1 MLHTIK
7 CICLT
12 SCLVLSISKNSFS
25 QKDNDKK
32 GMAPFKESATF
43 KNNIPDHLFD
53 IIVSRPTD
61 HSVLLSIL
69 SYDHLRG
76 FVRYGTNKG
85 DLNKI
90 SVKAEFGNDH
100 AELLELDDLIANS
113 RYYYQFVYYNNTDS
127 SPRYSDIYFFQTA
140 RLKEAFF
147 SFTIQADSHLDVNT
161 DTAIYL
167 QTLKNMASD
176 SADFMIDLGDTWM
189 TDKYREKY
197 KESIQ
202 QYKAQRFYLGSLCK
216 SSALFLTLGNHD
228 GEASK
233 KNKAF
238 QNNEMEEW
246 STKTRNQFYFNPL
259 PNHFYSGNIDK
270 SAENRPIA
278 NYYSWEWGSALFIVL
293 DPFRYTSDNRNPWER
308 TLGKT
313 QYDWLEKTLT
323 HSNAKYKFVF
333 IHNLV
338 GGFDQGGIAR
348 GGAEAASYF
357 EWGGKDLNGENQ
369 FENKRIGWSK
379 PIHDLLVEHHVNMV
393 IHGHDHFFAKQTLDK
408 VCYQLVPQPGGNRYN
423 TNNSTS
429 DYGYKDGII
438 LNAPGYLR
446 VSVNADGVFVEY
458 LVTSIDK
465 QHKNK
470 EVLYAYKIK

>member
-1 MLHTIK
+1 
-7 CICLT
+7 
-12 SCLVLSISKNSFS
+12 VNSFS
-25 QKDNDKK
+25 QRENDRK
-32 GMAPFKESATF
+32 GAPQMKESSTF
-43 KNNIPDHLFD
+43 KNDIPAHLFD

-61 HSVLLSIL
+61 RSVLLSIL
-69 SYDHLRG
+69 SYDHLNG
-76 FVRYGTNKG
+76 YVRYGTNKE

-90 SVKAEFGNDH
+90 SEKKVFGNDY
-100 AELLELDDLIANS
+100 AVSLELDGLMANS
-113 RYYYQFVYYNNTDS
+113 RYYYQFVYSSTTDP
-127 SPRYSDIYFFQTA
+127 SPHFSDIYFFQTA
-140 RLKEAFF
+140 RVKEASF
-147 SFTIQADSHLDVNT
+147 SFTIQADSHLDENT

-176 SADFMIDLGDTWM
+176 SADFMNDLGDTWM
-189 TDKYREKY
+189 TDKYRENY
-197 KESIQ
+197 KNSIQ

-228 GEASK
+228 GENSK
-233 KNKAF
+233 KNKGI

-246 STKTRNQFYFNPL
+246 STRTRNQFYFNPV

-270 SAENRPIA
+270 SEDNRSIA
-278 NYYSWEWGSALFIVL
+278 NYYSWEWGNALFMVL
-293 DPFRYTSDNRNPWER
+293 DPFRYTSDNRNPWDR

-313 QYDWLEKTLT
+313 QYDWLEKTLKN
-323 HSNAKYKFVF
+323 SKAKYKFVF

-348 GGAEAASYF
+348 GGAEAAAYF
-357 EWGGKDLNGENQ
+357 EWGGKDLNGESQ

-379 PIHDLLVEHHVNMV
+379 PIHDLLLENHVNMV
-393 IHGHDHFFAKQTLDK
+393 IHGHDHFFAKQSLGQ

-423 TNNSTS
+423 TNNSIIE
-429 DYGYKDGII
+429 YGYKNGTI

-446 VSVNADGVFVEY
+446 VTVNVDGIFVEY
-458 LVTSIDK
+458 VITSIDN

-470 EVLYAYKIK
+470 EILYAYKIK